1 MSGFWGLEVKPGAK
15 PTPLRKQPGEMVMV
29 LKQAALAPTGKLSA
43 APSVLSV
50 SVGSDT
56 NERFVLCH
64 LASGKCEQ
72 WAIDLGFGPDE
83 EVNFHLT
90 GKCAVHL
97 TGFYEMDD
105 DSDDE
110 DEMDSEE
117 EEMARMQVAPPHRP
131 PGCYPRAR

>member
-1 MSGFWGLEVKPGAK
+1 M
-15 PTPLRKQPGEMVMV
+15 
-29 LKQAALAPTGKLSA
+29 
-43 APSVLSV
+43 
-50 SVGSDT
+50 
-56 NERFVLCH
+56 LCH
-64 LASGKCEQ
+64 LAPGKCEQ